1 MSDFQEPIHQTTAE
15 TPRWVGLAVALL
27 GGVSLVGV
35 GLGWSA
41 INKTQGIQEQTA
53 ASVKASNDAIQ
64 QRLAKEEEINQQL
77 ESDLKVVTDKLN
89 LTQTQLV
96 SARKANKATTVEVDK
111 KLTGLETS
119 VNTQLATK
127 ANVDDV
133 NKLNGDVSGVRSDL
147 DATNNSIQM
156 ARSEM
161 GTLIARNHDEIDQ
174 LRRMGQR
181 DYYEFSG
188 YAQERRGARRL
199 DHGRAEGHEHEEEPV
214 HDQRAGRR
222 QELRKE
228 ESLGQRADLL
238 LHRRQQGSSGARG
251 QQSEQDHGVGLPER
265 AEVGWN
271 GLGERY
277 GDGSVRYFALANGTR
292 DVPAYLGS
300 TPGRASREP
309 SLFFWDCP
317 CVRCTDELTF
327 LNVYGTNGTF
337 LLVTIGL
344 KAF

>member
-1 MSDFQEPIHQTTAE
+1 MSDFQEPIHHTTVE

-41 INKTQGIQEQTA
+41 INKTQGIQEATA

-64 QRLAKEEEINQQL
+64 QRLAKEEDINQQL

-96 SARKANKATTVEVDK
+96 SARKANKATNVEVDK

-133 NKLNGDVSGVRSDL
+133 NKLNGDVTGVKSDL

-181 DYYEFSG
+181 DYYEFSVTRKNGAERVGSIMVELKDTNTKKNQYTINVLADDKSFEKKNRSVNEPIFFYTGGSKAALELVVNKVSKTTASG
-188 YAQERRGARRL
+188 YLSVPKSAGTASASATGTAQ
-199 DHGRAEGHEHEEEPV
+199 
-214 HDQRAGRR
+214 
-222 QELRKE
+222 
-228 ESLGQRADLL
+228 
-238 LHRRQQGSSGARG
+238 
-251 QQSEQDHGVGLPER
+251 
-265 AEVGWN
+265 
-271 GLGERY
+271 
-277 GDGSVRYFALANGTR
+277 
-292 DVPAYLGS
+292 
-300 TPGRASREP
+300 
-309 SLFFWDCP
+309 
-317 CVRCTDELTF
+317 
-327 LNVYGTNGTF
+327 
-337 LLVTIGL
+337 
-344 KAF
+344 